1 MLYSRVITYSSSHV
15 APAHAISF
23 LLYGSLTV
31 FTSLVLLIVEYQT
44 WNDAC
49 SCPRKFSCS
58 DPVDYALRILGQQAV
73 VVSEDTVVDR

>member
-1 MLYSRVITYSSSHV
+1 MLYSRVITYSSSQL

-23 LLYGSLTV
+23 LPYGSTTI

-49 SCPRKFSCS
+49 SL
-58 DPVDYALRILGQQAV
+58 PVDYALRILGQQTV
-73 VVSEDTVVDR
+73 VVLEDTVVDR